1 MKKFTF
7 SILPVLL
14 LTLAS
19 CMNMSSGSE
28 GGSVRVVLPSSSR
41 EVYSSGRSDVD
52 SFTVRLLIGE
62 KIIEEKSITKES
74 DDIGGVIVFDELEPA
89 TYTVEVE
96 GWMSS
101 KDVLLYFGTEDAKV
115 TAGQDASCQVTLK
128 KDCQIYNISAD
139 ANEIKAACE
148 SSGNTYIFMD
158 ANSSVSTNHAPSAN
172 DYQLTNITSG
182 KKIIRGNG
190 GKLAQSTASNN
201 ALSTE
206 GGQIKLFNVTGSSTV
221 LEIDNLTFNAS
232 GTVGPD
238 STVDGALI
246 CVSDGA
252 TVILRQCL
260 ISGISMKGNNAG
272 VGISLI
278 YVKSGGKL
286 LLENCSFLNNT
297 SNNGAATYTECIRID
312 NGANV
317 EVVSCSF
324 ESNGDGHT
332 MSNAAAIGNDGVC
345 RISSSTFNDN
355 KAMRGGAIL
364 NDYNGILE
372 IEDSTFTGNANNDS
386 YGFYAKRGGA
396 IFIQGGTVQIKNS
409 AFTANVSCGD
419 HDGNENATDA
429 DGTINFQKL
438 GGGAISIKKGSLTLQ
453 NTRFENN
460 SVTPTATDPDE
471 YSGYGGAVLI
481 EQSDA
486 SLFLKNAGGSAMD
499 IQSYIDAYMMS
510 NSTTTPGR
518 GANIY
523 CNGGKING
531 TVYTQAWD

>member
-1 MKKFTF
+1 MTW
-7 SILPVLL
+7 
-14 LTLAS
+14 
-19 CMNMSSGSE
+19 
-28 GGSVRVVLPSSSR
+28 
-41 EVYSSGRSDVD
+41 
-52 SFTVRLLIGE
+52 
-62 KIIEEKSITKES
+62 
-74 DDIGGVIVFDELEPA
+74 GGVIVFDELEPA

-101 KDVLLYFGTEDAKV
+101 KDVLLYFGTEDTKV

-139 ANEIKAACE
+139 ASEIKAACE

-172 DYQLTNITSG
+172 NYQLTNITSG

-190 GKLAQSTASNN
+190 GKFAQSTASNN
-201 ALSTE
+201 TITTE
-206 GGQIKLFNVTGSSTV
+206 GGKIKLFNVTGSSTV

-232 GTVGPD
+232 STVGPD

-286 LLENCSFLNNT
+286 LLENCSFLNNI

-345 RISSSTFNDN
+345 RISSSTFNEN

-364 NDYNGILE
+364 NDDNGILE

-409 AFTANVSCGD
+409 AFSANVSCGD
-419 HDGNENATDA
+419 HDGSESPSDTNPDT
-429 DGTINFQKL
+429 GTISINFQKL

-510 NSTTTPGR
+510 NSTTTTGR

>member
-1 MKKFTF
+1 MTW
-7 SILPVLL
+7 
-14 LTLAS
+14 
-19 CMNMSSGSE
+19 
-28 GGSVRVVLPSSSR
+28 
-41 EVYSSGRSDVD
+41 
-52 SFTVRLLIGE
+52 
-62 KIIEEKSITKES
+62 
-74 DDIGGVIVFDELEPA
+74 GGVIVFDELEPA

-139 ANEIKAACE
+139 ASEIKAACE

-190 GKLAQSTASNN
+190 GKLAQNTDSNN
-201 ALSTE
+201 TLSTE

-232 GTVGPD
+232 ESGTTSQSNG
-238 STVDGALI
+238 TLI

-260 ISGISMKGNNAG
+260 ISGISMSNQGS
-272 VGISLI
+272 SLI
-278 YVKSGGKL
+278 YVKNGGKL
-286 LLENCSFLNNT
+286 LLENCSFSNNT
-297 SNNGAATYTECIRID
+297 AVNKGNASYAECIRID

-324 ESNGDGHT
+324 EGNGNAFN

-345 RISSSTFNDN
+345 RISSSTFKEN
-355 KAMRGGAIL
+355 KAQRGGAIL

-372 IEDSTFTGNANNDS
+372 IEDSTFTGNANDNDEG
-386 YGFYAKRGGA
+386 YYAKRGGA

-409 AFTANVSCGD
+409 EFTDNKSCGD
-419 HDGNENATDA
+419 NAATSGGEGTDG
-429 DGTINFQKL
+429 FQKV
-438 GGGAISIKKGSLTLQ
+438 GGGAISIRTGSLTLQ
-453 NTRFENN
+453 STKFENN
-460 SVTPTATDPDE
+460 SVTTTDTDE
-471 YSGYGGAVLI
+471 YFGYGGAVLI

-510 NSTTTPGR
+510 NSTKTPGR

-531 TVYTQAWD
+531 TVYTQAWE